1 MKDIVFWSEVFSIL
15 NNSKF
20 RTLSNFEN
28 KLLGN
33 TCRVKNITCSDFG
46 QCINDDSQEE
56 GYVCYCE
63 AGHVGEDC
71 EIGKSSKSCKHKTQ
85 RNTTLEIVS

>member
-1 MKDIVFWSEVFSIL
+1 MINTANPQYHLIL
-15 NNSKF
+15 KII
-20 RTLSNFEN
+20 T
-28 KLLGN
+28 LGN

-63 AGHVGEDC
+63 AGHVGDDC
-71 EIGKSSKSCKHKTQ
+71 EIGKY
-85 RNTTLEIVS
+85 